1 MTRRILISLGCCA
14 ALAAAAPGT
23 AAAKSCSPPAYP
35 GSGYFTSLSVK
46 STTCAKG
53 RAVALAHYRCR
64 TENGRKG
71 RCSRR
76 VKGFRCTERR
86 ESVIST
92 EYNSRVTCTDGGKR
106 VVFTY
111 QQNT

>member
-23 AAAKSCSPPAYP
+23 AAAKTCPAPDYP
-35 GSGYFTSLSVK
+35 GSGYFTSLSVTK
-46 STTCAKG
+46 TTCAKG

-71 RCSRR
+71 RCGRR
-76 VKGFRCTERR
+76 VKGFRCTEKRQ
-86 ESVIST
+86 SIPT
-92 EYNSRVTCTDGGKR
+92 QFDSRVTCADGSKR

>member
-1 MTRRILISLGCCA
+1 MTRRILLSLGCCA
-14 ALAAAAPGT
+14 ALAVAAPGT
-23 AAAKSCSPPAYP
+23 ASAKTCSTPDYP

-46 STTCAKG
+46 NTTCAKG

-64 TENGRKG
+64 TETGRKG

-76 VKGFRCTERR
+76 VKGFRCTEKRQ
-86 ESVIST
+86 SIPSQFD
-92 EYNSRVTCTDGGKR
+92 SRVTCIDGGKR